1 MISVFDMASGE
12 LLDQEFSEQRRA
24 DRSRSAGSTAPEMER
39 QASLQDG
46 RERAWSAN
54 LQLRLLPVESS
65 GPLED

>member
-12 LLDQEFSEQRRA
+12 LLHQEFNEQRWV
-24 DRSRSAGSTAPEMER
+24 DRRPSARSTAPEMDR
-39 QASLQDG
+39 QASPQDG
-46 RERAWSAN
+46 HEQEWSAD